1 MKTLVK
7 LTPTI
12 QWCDG
17 FVKLIDQTKLPLEE
31 SYITTDDY
39 KTICESILKLSIRGA
54 PAIGVA
60 GAYACVLAANKINE
74 SKLDIFLKEFLL
86 TADEISLTR
95 PTAIN
100 LLWAVKK

>member
-39 KTICESILKLSIRGA
+39 KTICESILKCLLEELSNWCSRS
-54 PAIGVA
+54 V
-60 GAYACVLAANKINE
+60 CMCF
-74 SKLDIFLKEFLL
+74 SD
-86 TADEISLTR
+86 
-95 PTAIN
+95 
-100 LLWAVKK
+100 